1 MRLSNR
7 LPKGVENVV
16 NTISGRKKISVGEG
30 LTHIQQVNEVLEELD
45 RKRDA
50 LISLHQHIRSRVSA
64 AVESDFDHYEQ
75 RSVVHNLLD
84 APRTRFDLNAMAQEF
99 QLVKAEMDSLL
110 EVVKQRLERQLGER
124 AGHIVASSNDRDFRY
139 WLGNL

>member
-7 LPKGVENVV
+7 LPAGVEHVV

-30 LTHIQQVNEVLEELD
+30 IAHIQQVNEVLEELD

-64 AVESDFDHYEQ
+64 AVDSDFDHYEQ

-84 APRTRFDLNAMAQEF
+84 APQARLDLTAMAQEF
-99 QLVKAEMDSLL
+99 QLGKSQMDSLME
-110 EVVKQRLERQLGER
+110 EVKKRLERQLSER
-124 AGHIVASSNDRDFRY
+124 AGHVVAASDGRDLRY
-139 WLGNL
+139 WLGDL

>member
-1 MRLSNR
+1 M
-7 LPKGVENVV
+7 
-16 NTISGRKKISVGEG
+16 
-30 LTHIQQVNEVLEELD
+30 NEVLEELD

-99 QLVKAEMDSLL
+99 QLGKAEMDTLL
-110 EVVKQRLERQLGER
+110 KVVKQRLERQLGER
-124 AGHIVASSNDRDFRY
+124 AGHIVASTSDRDFRY
-139 WLGNL
+139 WLGDL

>member
-99 QLVKAEMDSLL
+99 QLGKAEMDSLL

>member
-64 AVESDFDHYEQ
+64 AVESDFDHESYRKKKEE
-75 RSVVHNLLD
+75 S
-84 APRTRFDLNAMAQEF
+84 
-99 QLVKAEMDSLL
+99 
-110 EVVKQRLERQLGER
+110 
-124 AGHIVASSNDRDFRY
+124 RY
-139 WLGNL
+139 SM